1 VILSELLEGAAA
13 DLDPVEAV
21 IDGDGVEWSRSG
33 RAFAAVGPAGAAFRL
48 PSVIG
53 RAALGTPNTSTSER
67 GPDWVAFA
75 PPELDR
81 TAVDRAVAWFEAAWR
96 HAAA

>member
-1 VILSELLEGAAA
+1 MTVHELLDGAAA
-13 DLDPVEAV
+13 GLDPIEAV
-21 IDGDGVEWSRSG
+21 RDGDGVEWRRAG

-48 PSVIG
+48 PPVIA
-53 RAALGTPNTSTSER
+53 RAALGTPSTSTSER
-67 GPDWVAFA
+67 GAEWVAFD

-81 TAVDRAVAWFEAAWR
+81 ASVDRAVAWFEAAWR